1 MLNRI
6 RHPQGWVRLATFF
19 AAFAFAGAAYAQSG
33 FLSDIEGKAMQ
44 LVDGILAIAKV
55 VLIAALVFFGV
66 QVARGDRE
74 AWGRAIAVFVGVL
87 IVFQARNIIAWIGS

>member
-6 RHPQGWVRLATFF
+6 RHPQGWVRLATSF
-19 AAFAFAGAAYAQSG
+19 AVFAFARVAYAQSG
-33 FLSDIEGKAMQ
+33 FLSDIESKAMQ